1 MYMLHNV
8 SIRAGKRILL
18 NLLIFLCLF
27 SQSALITNAQIN
39 SNPQGSFEVEIGG
52 SVGSTSATPV
62 TTTTVSVSISGF
74 ASPNASIVLL
84 DSSNNSI
91 TTITAGPLG
100 DFTITGLLLPAGSAQ
115 YCFRVVDFKRLGTS
129 ESCMT
134 INPTT
139 LSTITNVYLPPTI
152 GVEKAEIS
160 EGQEAVIY
168 GYTMPNAKV
177 KLRLSTGEIVNITAD
192 ENGYYEYRNDAL
204 KAGDYSFVASAS
216 YNATDSLESK
226 TTAKLKAL
234 SPEEVILKAKEA
246 IKNVGTTEDGGFPW
260 WIFIVLFLLAL
271 GAGLFF
277 LYKTHPELFT
287 KLWLLIAPFITKLG
301 KKKSGH
307 HEKLLK
313 QLEKETKDNQKHSK
327 PTATQA

>member
-1 MYMLHNV
+1 MYMVDNV
-8 SIRAGKRILL
+8 FMKIAKQIFFT
-18 NLLIFLCLF
+18 LLIFLCLF
-27 SQSALITNAQIN
+27 LQSPFSTNAQIN
-39 SNPQGSFEVEIGG
+39 PNPQGSFEVEVGG
-52 SVGSTSATPV
+52 TVGSTSATPV
-62 TTTTVSVSISGF
+62 ATSTVSVTISGF

-100 DFTITGLLLPAGSAQ
+100 DFTITGLQLPAGSAQ

-129 ESCMT
+129 ESCMN

-234 SPEEVILKAKEA
+234 SPEEVAKKAKQI
-246 IKNVGTTEDGGFPW
+246 IKSVGESERGGFPW

-271 GAGLFF
+271 GAGLLF
-277 LYKTHPELFT
+277 LYKTHPEFFT
-287 KLWLLIAPFITKLG
+287 KLWLLLTPFITKLG

-307 HEKLLK
+307 HEKILK

-327 PTATQA
+327 PTPTQA

>member
-1 MYMLHNV
+1 MYMPMNI
-8 SIRAGKRILL
+8 SKRSKCAFHIL
-18 NLLIFLCLF
+18 FLCLYLL
-27 SQSALITNAQIN
+27 SPQTNIVNAQIN
-39 SNPQGSFEVEIGG
+39 SNPQGSFKVEIGG
-52 SVGSTSATPV
+52 TVGSTSATPV
-62 TTTTVSVSISGF
+62 INNSISVSISGF

-91 TTITAGPLG
+91 TTITAGPSG
-100 DFTITGLLLPAGSAQ
+100 NFTITGLLLPTGSAQ
-115 YCFRVVDFKRLGTS
+115 YCFRVIDFKRLGTS

-134 INPTT
+134 INPST

-177 KLRLSTGEIVNITAD
+177 KLRLSTGEIVTITAD

-226 TTAKLKAL
+226 TAAKLRAL
-234 SPEEVILKAKEA
+234 SPEEVAKKAKQI
-246 IKNVGTTEDGGFPW
+246 IKSVGESERGGFPW

-277 LYKTHPELFT
+277 LYKRHPEIFA
-287 KLWLLIAPFITKLG
+287 KLWLLIAPFVSKLG

-307 HEKLLK
+307 HERLLK
-313 QLEKETKDNQKHSK
+313 QLEKETKDIQKHSK
-327 PTATQA
+327 TKS